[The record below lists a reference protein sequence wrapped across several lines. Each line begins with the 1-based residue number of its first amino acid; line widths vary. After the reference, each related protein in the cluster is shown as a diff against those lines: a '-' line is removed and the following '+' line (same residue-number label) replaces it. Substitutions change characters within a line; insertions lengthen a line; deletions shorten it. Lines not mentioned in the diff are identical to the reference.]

1 MAQSIT
7 NAVSMK
13 PDPNTLLGYSAVI
26 FFFLGIYFTISEFS
40 KKRWSRMVW
49 YAAPFF
55 LGAVS
60 GLFSTVQSILP
71 GQWGLRMS
79 SLFMIMAYGAA
90 WQAMRIILGYRTQV
104 LPALLASIV
113 FFVLSALSG
122 QTGLFHILST
132 ACRPAALAMLHIL
145 GLRNL
150 RNANQIRTPVRR
162 NLQRLLTIYAGF
174 YLLLVTLVLWMP
186 FPLGA
191 APSTIWA
198 VATYN
203 FFTVIEVTLFALGMI
218 AIPWEQL
225 AFRQKEL
232 ILQDPL
238 SGGGNRRAFQEWLEN
253 DGQNCAHEALL
264 MVDIDHFK
272 NINDLHGHAIG
283 DQIIIAM
290 GHVCRD
296 LLYPTTTLFRIG
308 GDEFVVV
315 FQCGSIDEMLATAQ
329 RLRNT
334 FSTETRLIGEEGIT
348 ATLSIGAALCPGT
361 GISRTDLLA
370 RADNALYAAKQ
381 TGRDRVV
388 HFAQEDEGSS
398 LQSISDFSEPHL

>member
-1 MAQSIT
+1 MT
-7 NAVSMK
+7 
-13 PDPNTLLGYSAVI
+13 PDPSTLLGYSTVI
-26 FFFLGIYFTISEFS
+26 FLLLGVHFILSEFS
-40 KKRWSRMVW
+40 GRRWSRMAW

-90 WQAMRIILGYRTQV
+90 WQAMRIILGYRTRV
-104 LPALLASIV
+104 LPVLLACIV
-113 FFVLSALSG
+113 FFILSALSG
-122 QTGLFHILST
+122 RTGLFHVLST
-132 ACRPAALAMLHIL
+132 AFRLAALAMLHLL
-145 GLRNL
+145 GIWNL
-150 RNANQIRTPVRR
+150 RNAEQITTPARR
-162 NLQRLLTIYAGF
+162 NLQRLLTLYAGF
-174 YLLLVTLVLWMP
+174 YLLLVALVLWLP
-186 FPLGA
+186 APLGA
-191 APSTIWA
+191 APATIWA

-203 FFTVIEVTLFALGMI
+203 FLTVVEVTLFALGMI

-388 HFAQEDEGSS
+388 HFAQEEEGSS